1 MGTFGKH
8 SGWIQSDYQKNKM
21 RDPIDTYISE
31 APQEHQEALIK
42 IRDILRKEL
51 VPLGF
56 EECITYGMI
65 GYIVPFSTY
74 PQGYHTDKKQPLPF
88 VCLATKKAGVHLY
101 HMWVSADTEL
111 LKWWQD
117 SYAKENIGK
126 LDMWVGCIRFKKLE
140 KIPYDLI
147 WELAKKLTAQ
157 EWINLYEKRYVNKK

>member
-1 MGTFGKH
+1 MGSCMAVILRIQMGTFGKH

-101 HMWVSADTEL
+101 HM
-111 LKWWQD
+111 
-117 SYAKENIGK
+117 
-126 LDMWVGCIRFKKLE
+126 
-140 KIPYDLI
+140 
-147 WELAKKLTAQ
+147 
-157 EWINLYEKRYVNKK
+157 

>member
-1 MGTFGKH
+1 MKKLLLLERAKRLMPMTMGSCMAVILRIQMGTFGKH

-42 IRDILRKEL
+42 IRDILRKGL

-74 PQGYHTDKKQPLPF
+74 PQGYHTDRKQPLPF

-101 HMWVSADTEL
+101 HM
-111 LKWWQD
+111 
-117 SYAKENIGK
+117 
-126 LDMWVGCIRFKKLE
+126 
-140 KIPYDLI
+140 
-147 WELAKKLTAQ
+147 
-157 EWINLYEKRYVNKK
+157 